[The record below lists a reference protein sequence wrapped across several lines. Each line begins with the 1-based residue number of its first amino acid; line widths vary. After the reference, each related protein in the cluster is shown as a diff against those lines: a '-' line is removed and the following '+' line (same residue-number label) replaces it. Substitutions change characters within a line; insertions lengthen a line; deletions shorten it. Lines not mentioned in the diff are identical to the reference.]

1 LQDEKYGDQFYR
13 NNLVAKESFQRSSIK
28 SINNQNGKLPK
39 VEYRKTINS
48 LKGFSETNVISPMT
62 LQHRTDKIKQMHQI
76 STNPALNDI
85 FVDHLF

>member
-1 LQDEKYGDQFYR
+1 MNVIRKKGEQDITDLPQNYSPRKYTLQDEKYGEQVYR

-28 SINNQNGKLPK
+28 SINNQDGKLPK

-62 LQHRTDKIKQMHQI
+62 L
-76 STNPALNDI
+76 
-85 FVDHLF
+85 